1 MTTFNNQPALLMDKY
16 AKGSKEIVVIDSKKG
31 KAVLVNNADT
41 SLLNSKS
48 ISDLQ
53 AIKQKMERDKIK
65 IDDLQFLIGKDGS
78 VVISDPLVIHTNTK
92 PSTKNIGMINLL
104 IEEARKNIK

>member
-1 MTTFNNQPALLMDKY
+1 
-16 AKGSKEIVVIDSKKG
+16 
-31 KAVLVNNADT
+31 
-41 SLLNSKS
+41 
-48 ISDLQ
+48 
-53 AIKQKMERDKIK
+53 MERGKIK